1 MRDPGPTMP
10 ENDPPATR
18 WVMLAIVS
26 AGFIAMTINWFDI
39 STGFPAIGKEF
50 DKPIPDVA
58 FLISVFVAAYGILH
72 IPGGLLATKWG
83 LRRTLA
89 LGLAIEAAG
98 SLLSATST
106 SFAQLVLWRAVA
118 GVGASVFAAVGIAAV
133 SIWFRDHQ
141 HALALGISSAAFSVG
156 TALGLYAFADLTD
169 ATSWRTS
176 IVIGGVL
183 CLVVAAVSALFFRVP
198 RDAGP
203 LAGAHLTRAGLQ
215 QALFNKDIWLYG
227 LAFFGAYGSY
237 LGASQLISGYGDDR
251 HIPGD
256 QVGAA
261 AFLIGIAGVPGSIAA
276 GWLAD
281 RYLSPRTL
289 FAAGAVLEAVAL
301 ACIPLSGP
309 HTFWIPAFGVGF
321 MFNFVFAVWQTV
333 PGGMK
338 GLAPENIGTAIGL
351 MLTISAVGGFVL
363 PWAFGHIVDGPGYA
377 AAWTFLA
384 AVSAVTV
391 AFCLFTRSGSRS
403 LATAPGP
410 AGGPAPDAGRG
421 TSFLRDS
428 SPAAAD
434 ELGA

>member
-1 MRDPGPTMP
+1 MRDHDPTMP
-10 ENDPPATR
+10 ENDPPSAR
-18 WVMLAIVS
+18 WAMLAIVS

-50 DKPIPDVA
+50 DKAIPDVA

-98 SLLSATST
+98 ALLSATST

-118 GVGASVFAAVGIAAV
+118 GVGASIFAAVGIAAV

-156 TALGLYAFADLTD
+156 TALGLYTFADITD
-169 ATSWRTS
+169 ATTWRTS
-176 IVIGGVL
+176 VVIGGIL
-183 CLVVAAVSALFFRVP
+183 CLAVAGISALFFRVP
-198 RDAGP
+198 KGAGP

-251 HIPGD
+251 HIPGG

-261 AFLIGIAGVPGSIAA
+261 AFLIGVAGVPGSIAA

-281 RYLSPRTL
+281 RYLSPRIL

-301 ACIPLSGP
+301 ACVPLSGP
-309 HTFWIPAFGVGF
+309 NTFWIPAFAIGF

-333 PGGMK
+333 PGGMR

-351 MLTISAVGGFVL
+351 MLTISAAGGFVL
-363 PWAFGHIVDGPGYA
+363 PWAFGLIVDGPGYG

-384 AVSAVTV
+384 VVSAATV
-391 AFCLFTRSGSRS
+391 AFCLPARSAARTPRPSRK
-403 LATAPGP
+403 PGT
-410 AGGPAPDAGRG
+410 GRS
-421 TSFLRDS
+421 TPFLRES
-428 SPAAAD
+428 TTPATD